1 MADDVKTRITGDDR
15 EQAKTPDHEEV
26 EWHRIGY
33 SFAQGFMMAVAD
45 AIIAIHE
52 NADGRREDMADN
64 VKIKIRAIGVDE
76 AQAKVDALNEKLA
89 EARALIADLA
99 SALDELGFHFDRE

>member
-1 MADDVKTRITGDDR
+1 MADD
-15 EQAKTPDHEEV
+15 
-26 EWHRIGY
+26 
-33 SFAQGFMMAVAD
+33 
-45 AIIAIHE
+45 
-52 NADGRREDMADN
+52 